1 MDELHSGKFKF
12 AYPGSFDPWTR
23 GHLSVLV
30 SFLKKDPDAKV
41 NIIIGKNPDKQGM
54 FTPEERKFI
63 IEKSIPQKY
72 QNRIKVSI
80 VQGVVADYLYEN
92 DISYFIKGIR
102 DENDFRYENNLATIN
117 SQLHGSPMTLLIP
130 QVDSKLGNV
139 SSSNLKMLSNLGISL
154 DRYAN
159 AFIREILKMRTSGK
173 LMIGVTGGLC
183 AGKSSFCRRLQKYSQ
198 KFNVEPKIYH
208 INLDKIAYCIL
219 NEKKEVLPVYYK
231 IRRQIAQEFGS
242 HVLQEDGTI
251 HRKNLGDIVFSHRE
265 SLETLMDI
273 ILEPMLYLM
282 SKQIEKLTP
291 GIILL
296 ESAVLFDRNLTE
308 LAEENV
314 IVLHIDAKTQKER
327 LIQVKKLTPEQ
338 AQKRLDSQMPL
349 SKIRKRIAHLQENQ
363 YERLHLEFVGDLDI
377 NEEMEQ
383 QIYQRLRM
391 EYYFRLHVRRTKY
404 LFIPPEVIFKDDNM
418 FFNEISSLYSQPNR
432 FYHNLVHIQEVLTYF
447 LDLKKIVKNP
457 IEMYLALIFHDVVHN
472 PKDSTNEVAS
482 ANFARE
488 YLSNNLV
495 APSVDLKL
503 IEHLIQLTAYHDQE
517 IENLEYDERLFLDI
531 DMSIFIASKNR
542 LLEYE
547 NQIFQEYSSL
557 ISISEYQLGR
567 LTFLKKIQNKHIF
580 RSSYFRSR
588 FEEIAKKNI
597 SFLLDY
603 VANHYQDNN
612 NNNV

>member
-1 MDELHSGKFKF
+1 MSEIHSGKFKF

-92 DISYFIKGIR
+92 DIPYFIKGIR
-102 DENDFRYENNLATIN
+102 DENDFRYENNLATLN

-183 AGKSSFCRRLQKYSQ
+183 AGKSSFCRRLQEYSQ
-198 KFNVEPKIYH
+198 KFNGEPKIYH

-242 HVLQEDGTI
+242 NVLQEDGTI

-265 SLETLMDI
+265 SLEMLMDI

-363 YERLHLEFVGDLDI
+363 YERLHWELVGDLDI

-432 FYHNLVHIQEVLTYF
+432 FYHNLVHIQECLTYF

-457 IEMYLALIFHDVVHN
+457 IEMYLAVIFHDVVHN

-482 ANFARE
+482 ANFASE
-488 YLSNNLV
+488 YLKNNLV
-495 APSVDLKL
+495 APNVDIKL
-503 IEHLIQLTAYHDQE
+503 IEHLIKLTAYHDQE

-547 NQIFQEYSSL
+547 NQIFQEYSNV

-588 FEEIAKKNI
+588 FEETAKKNI

-603 VANHYQDNN
+603 VATHYQDSK
-612 NNNV
+612 